1 MHFRNVEETGNY
13 LFGVCGVFRGCIKC
27 VDTEMFML
35 RFIRGKYS
43 VTFASPTYKG
53 LNCSAN
59 FLSLKINMMPLSKI
73 YPVNRHKILYQIK
86 TQKLKIKLKNAFE
99 SDILHFS

>member
-35 RFIRGKYS
+35 PFIRGKYS

-59 FLSLKINMMPLSKI
+59 FLSLKINMMKCFSGWMSLKAFILCDKI
-73 YPVNRHKILYQIK
+73 IDDNI
-86 TQKLKIKLKNAFE
+86 
-99 SDILHFS
+99 S

>member
-1 MHFRNVEETGNY
+1 
-13 LFGVCGVFRGCIKC
+13 
-27 VDTEMFML
+27 
-35 RFIRGKYS
+35 
-43 VTFASPTYKG
+43 
-53 LNCSAN
+53 
-59 FLSLKINMMPLSKI
+59 MPLSKI